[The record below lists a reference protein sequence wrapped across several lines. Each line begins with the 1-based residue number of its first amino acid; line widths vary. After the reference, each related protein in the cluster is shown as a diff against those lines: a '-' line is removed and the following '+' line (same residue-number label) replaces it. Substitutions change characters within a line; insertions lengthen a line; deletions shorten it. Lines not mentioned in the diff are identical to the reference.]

1 MRIPLSWLK
10 DYIDITVSVKE
21 LAERLTLAGLEV
33 ETIEYIGLPGAELPW
48 DPEKI
53 VVGELRAVHYH
64 PNADRL
70 VLAEVEY
77 GGPEREVVVAGPP
90 SLLEM
95 RGQKDLHLK
104 VAFAMQGARLYDGH
118 AEGWRIMKLKKVKVR
133 GVSSRAMVCSEK
145 ELGLSDEHEDIIYL
159 PDDAP
164 VGTPLA
170 EYLGDAVLEL
180 DIKGPFGHLYSI
192 LGIAREAAAL
202 LDLPL
207 RKDAFD
213 LTSPPGLGGTE
224 GGHHPAELT
233 PTPDFLELEIA
244 DPDLCPRYSAAFIR
258 GVKVKPSPFWMQMR
272 LRRAGMRPINNI
284 VDITN
289 YVMLESG
296 QPLHAFDYHVLRP
309 RPALSRRPELVE
321 GDVEGPGDD
330 RPAII
335 VRRAH
340 PGEQMETLDGE
351 LRTFDQEMLLITDG
365 GGPVA
370 VAGVMG
376 GLDSEV
382 TEATADVL
390 LEAANFNFLN
400 VRRTSRLLGLTS
412 DASQRFGRRVD
423 PELTVK
429 AAARAAHLMAELG
442 SGSVVPVIG
451 DLYPGRQPQR
461 VVVFDPA
468 YAARVLGVEIPTDE
482 IVRILTSLEFQVS
495 GLDDGGEPETLKPE
509 TLNVTVPSLR
519 LDVTRPVDLVE
530 EVGRIWGYDRFPTTL
545 LRDELPPQRAN
556 PRLEGAERVRDLL
569 ADCGLDEVI
578 TYSLVNIEDEGKLR
592 PQGPASSPPKSGG
605 TARLSSPKS
614 EGGLR
619 VLNPLSAERVY
630 LRQTLLPSLLHTT
643 RENLRFLDRVAVF
656 EIGAV
661 YLPVEGP
668 SGLARPLPNEPL
680 CLGMVMTGPRETRSW
695 LGGQDSTPMGFY
707 DLKGVLETLLAGLGL
722 EGMFEPGD
730 HPAFHPGRC
739 AQVSVGGGVVGVMG
753 ELHPLVLEAFDL
765 PAQPVGALEFDLEV
779 LLAQAIAVGK
789 VRTMQPIPRFPSVS
803 QDLAVIVDEDLPAHV
818 LEEAIVE
825 AGGRLLRRAE
835 IFDLYR
841 GEQISP
847 GKKSLAYSLTYQAKD
862 RTLTDDEVA
871 KVQKRIV
878 RHLAQEL
885 GAELRA

>member
-1 MRIPLSWLK
+1 MRVPLSWLK
-10 DYIDITVSVKE
+10 DYVDITVSVKE
-21 LAERLTLAGLEV
+21 LAQRLTLAGLDV
-33 ETIEYIGLPGAELPW
+33 ETMEYIGLPGAELPW
-48 DPEKI
+48 DADKI

-64 PNADRL
+64 PDADRL

-95 RGQKDLHLK
+95 RGQDDLHLK
-104 VAFAMQGARLYDGH
+104 VAFAMEGAHLYDGH
-118 AEGWRIMKLKKVKVR
+118 AEGRQVIKLKKVKIR

-145 ELGLSDEHEDIIYL
+145 ELGLSDDHVDIIYL

-180 DIKGPFGHLYSI
+180 DIKGPFGHLYSV
-192 LGIAREAAAL
+192 LGIAREVAAL
-202 LDLPL
+202 LGVPL
-207 RKDAFD
+207 KRDVLE
-213 LTSPPGLGGTE
+213 LTSPPELGGTE
-224 GGHHPAELT
+224 GGLHPAELT
-233 PTPDFLELEIA
+233 PTPDFLNLEIA
-244 DPDLCPRYSAAFIR
+244 DSDLCPRYSAAFIR

-296 QPLHAFDYHVLRP
+296 QPLHAFDYHILRP
-309 RPALSRRPELVE
+309 RPALRSPLSLTK
-321 GDVEGPGDD
+321 GLAEGPGDD
-330 RPAII
+330 QPTII
-335 VRRAH
+335 VRRAR

-376 GLDSEV
+376 GLESEV
-382 TEATADVL
+382 TESTTDVL

-429 AAARAAHLMAELG
+429 AAARAAWLMAELG
-442 SGSVVPVIG
+442 GGTVVPVIG

-461 VVVFDPA
+461 VIVFDTA

-482 IVRILTSLEFQVS
+482 IQRILTSLEFQVLRFQVPGS
-495 GLDDGGEPETLKPE
+495 ADNLKPE
-509 TLNVTVPSLR
+509 TMKPETLTVTVPSHR
-519 LDVTRPVDLVE
+519 LDVTRPIDLIE

-545 LRDELPPQRAN
+545 LRDELPLQRAN

-569 ADCGLDEVI
+569 VGCGLDEVI
-578 TYSLVNIEDEGKLR
+578 TYSLVNVEDEGKLR
-592 PQGPASSPPKSGG
+592 PQGPPPN
-605 TARLSSPKS
+605 A
-614 EGGLR
+614 EDYLR
-619 VLNPLSAERVY
+619 VLNPLSAERAY

-643 RENLRFLDRVAVF
+643 RENLRFLDRIAIF

-661 YLPVEGP
+661 YLPVEEQT
-668 SGLARPLPNEPL
+668 LPDEPL
-680 CLGMVMTGPRETRSW
+680 RLDMVMTGPRENRSW
-695 LGGQDSTPMGFY
+695 LEGQNNTPMGFY
-707 DLKGVLETLLAGLGL
+707 DLKGVVETLLAGLGL
-722 EGMFEPGD
+722 EGTFEPGD

-739 AQVSVGGGVVGVMG
+739 AHVSVGESVLGVMG
-753 ELHPLVLEAFDL
+753 ELHSHVQEAFDL
-765 PAQPVGALEFDLEV
+765 PMQPVCALEFDLEA
-779 LLAQAIAVGK
+779 LLAQVG
-789 VRTMQPIPRFPSVS
+789 VTHTMQPLSRFPAVV
-803 QDLAVIVDEDLPAHV
+803 QDIALVVDEDLPA
-818 LEEAIVE
+818 EEVRQAIL
-825 AGGRLLRRAE
+825 ASGGRLLRDTRL
-835 IFDLYR
+835 FDLYR
-841 GEQISP
+841 GEQIP
-847 GKKSLAYSLTYQAKD
+847 LGKKSLAYSLTYQAED
-862 RTLTDDEVA
+862 RTLTDAEVA
-871 KVQKRIV
+871 KVQEHIV
-878 RHLAQEL
+878 RHLAEEL

>member
-1 MRIPLSWLK
+1 MKVPISWLK
-10 DYIDITVSVKE
+10 DYVDITISPAE

-53 VVGELRAVHYH
+53 VVGEIRAVHYH

-95 RGQKDLHLK
+95 RGREDLHLK

-118 AEGWRIMKLKKVKVR
+118 AEGWRVTKLKKVNVR
-133 GVSSRAMVCSEK
+133 GVPSRAMVCSEK
-145 ELGLSDEHEDIIYL
+145 ELGLSDDHVDIIYL

-170 EYLGDAVLEL
+170 EYLGDAVLEF
-180 DIKGPFGHLYSI
+180 DIKGPFAHLYSI
-192 LGIAREAAAL
+192 LGIARESAAL
-202 LDLPL
+202 LGLPL
-207 RKDAFD
+207 RKDV
-213 LTSPPGLGGTE
+213 LEPTSPPELGGTE
-224 GGHHPAELT
+224 GGTEGGLT
-233 PTPDFLELEIA
+233 PTPDFLYLEIA

-258 GVKVKPSPFWMQMR
+258 GVKVASSPFWMQTR
-272 LRRAGMRPINNI
+272 LRRAGMRPINNV

-309 RPALSRRPELVE
+309 RP
-321 GDVEGPGDD
+321 GDD

-340 PGEQMETLDGE
+340 PGEQMATLDGE

-376 GLDSEV
+376 GLESEV
-382 TEATADVL
+382 TEATTDVL

-429 AAARAAHLMAELG
+429 AAARAARLMAELG
-442 SGSVVPVIG
+442 GGAIVPVIG

-461 VVVFDPA
+461 VVVLDPA
-468 YAARVLGVEIPTDE
+468 YAARVLGIEIPTDE
-482 IVRILTSLEFQVS
+482 IVRILSSLEFQVS
-495 GLDDGGEPETLKPE
+495 RFQVSGSTDGGEPETLKPE
-509 TLNVTVPSLR
+509 TLNVTVPSHR
-519 LDVTRPVDLVE
+519 LDITLPIDLIE

-556 PRLEGAERVRDLL
+556 PRLEGCERVRDLL
-569 ADCGLDEVI
+569 VGCGLDEVI
-578 TYSLVNIEDEGKLR
+578 TYSLV
-592 PQGPASSPPKSGG
+592 PPPSPPQLWGG
-605 TARLSSPKS
+605 D

-619 VLNPLSAERVY
+619 VLNPLSAERAY
-630 LRQTLLPSLLHTT
+630 LRQTLLPSLLRTT
-643 RENLRFLDRVAVF
+643 RENLRFLDRVAIF

-661 YLPVEGP
+661 YLPAEGQT
-668 SGLARPLPNEPL
+668 LPDEPL
-680 CLGMVMTGPRETRSW
+680 RLGVVMTGPREARSW
-695 LGGQDSTPMGFY
+695 LAGQDSAPMSFY
-707 DLKGVLETLLAGLGL
+707 DPKGVVETLLAGLGL
-722 EGMFEPGD
+722 EGTFEPGD

-739 AQVSVGGGVVGVMG
+739 AQVNVGDGVAGMMG
-753 ELHPLVLEAFDL
+753 ELHPAVRETFGL
-765 PAQPVGALEFDLEV
+765 PEQPVCALEFDLEA
-779 LLAQAIAVGK
+779 LLARVGAA
-789 VRTMQPIPRFPSVS
+789 RTMQPIPRFPSVS
-803 QDLAVIVDEDLPAHV
+803 QDLALVVDEDLPAQV
-818 LEEAIVE
+818 MEEAIVK
-825 AGGRLLRRAE
+825 AGGKLLRRAE
-835 IFDLYR
+835 LFDLYR
-841 GEQISP
+841 GQQIAP
-847 GKKSLAYSLTYQAKD
+847 GKKSLAYSLTYQAED

-871 KVQKRIV
+871 KVQERIV
-878 RHLAQEL
+878 RRLAEEL

>member
-1 MRIPLSWLK
+1 MKVPISWLK
-10 DYIDITVSVKE
+10 NYVDIPVSPAE

-33 ETIEYIGLPGAELPW
+33 ETIEYIGLPGAALPW

-77 GGPEREVVVAGPP
+77 GGPELEVVVAGPP

-95 RGQKDLHLK
+95 RGQSDLHLK

-118 AEGWRIMKLKKVKVR
+118 AEGVRIVKLKKTKIR
-133 GVSSRAMVCSEK
+133 GVPSRAMVCSEK

-164 VGTPLA
+164 VGAPLA

-180 DIKGPFGHLYSI
+180 DIKGPFGHLYSV
-192 LGIAREAAAL
+192 LGIAREVAAL
-202 LDLPL
+202 LGLPL
-207 RKDAFD
+207 RRDVLKV
-213 LTSPPGLGGTE
+213 LE
-224 GGHHPAELT
+224 QHPAELT
-233 PTPDFLELEIA
+233 PTPDFIGLEIP

-258 GVKVKPSPFWMQMR
+258 GVKVATSPFWMQMR

-309 RPALSRRPELVE
+309 RP
-321 GDVEGPGDD
+321 GDEQ
-330 RPAII
+330 PAII
-335 VRRAH
+335 VRRAQ

-351 LRTFDQEMLLITDG
+351 LRTFDDEMLLITDG

-376 GLDSEV
+376 GLKSEV
-382 TEATADVL
+382 TEETTDVL

-442 SGSVVPVIG
+442 GGAVVPIIG

-461 VVVFDPA
+461 MIEFDPA

-495 GLDDGGEPETLKPE
+495 KFQVSGSTDSGEPETLKPE
-509 TLNVTVPSLR
+509 TLNVTVPSHR
-519 LDVTRPVDLVE
+519 LDVTRPIDLVE

-556 PRLEGAERVRDLL
+556 SRLEGAGRVRDLL
-569 ADCGLDEVI
+569 VGCGLDEVI
-578 TYSLVNIEDEGKLR
+578 TYSLV
-592 PQGPASSPPKSGG
+592 PPPSPPQLWGG
-605 TARLSSPKS
+605 DER
-614 EGGLR
+614 LR
-619 VLNPLSAERVY
+619 VLNPLSAERAY
-630 LRQTLLPSLLHTT
+630 LRKTLLPSLLHTT
-643 RENLRFLDRVAVF
+643 RENLRFLDRVAIF

-661 YLPVEGP
+661 YLPVDGP
-668 SGLARPLPNEPL
+668 SELARPLPDEPRR
-680 CLGMVMTGPRETRSW
+680 LGIIMTGPREARSW
-695 LGGQDSTPMGFY
+695 LAGQDSTPLGFY
-707 DLKGVLETLLAGLGL
+707 DLKGVVETLLAGLGL
-722 EGMFEPGD
+722 EGTFGQCSQRRLFTAV
-730 HPAFHPGRC
+730 HSAFHPGRC
-739 AQVSVGGGVVGVMG
+739 AQVNVGGSAVGVMG
-753 ELHPLVLEAFDL
+753 ELHPLVREAFDL
-765 PAQPVGALEFDLEV
+765 PEQPVCALEFDLEV
-779 LLAQAIAVGK
+779 LLAEAIAVGK
-789 VRTMQPIPRFPSVS
+789 VRTMQPISRFPAIV
-803 QDLAVIVDEDLPAHV
+803 QDVALVVDENLSA
-818 LEEAIVE
+818 EEVRQAILVS
-825 AGGRLLRRAE
+825 GGQLLRDARL
-835 IFDLYR
+835 FDLYR
-841 GEQISP
+841 GEQIAP
-847 GKKSLAYSLTYQAKD
+847 GKKSLAYSLTYQAED

-871 KVQKRIV
+871 KVQERIV
-878 RHLAQEL
+878 RRLAQEL

>member
-1 MRIPLSWLK
+1 
-10 DYIDITVSVKE
+10 

-77 GGPEREVVVAGPP
+77 GGSEPEVVVSGPP
-90 SLLEM
+90 SLLPL
-95 RGQKDLHLK
+95 RGQSNLHLK
-104 VAFAMQGARLYDGH
+104 VAFAMEGARLWDPY
-118 AEGWRIMKLKKVKVR
+118 AEEPRIKKLKEAKIR

-164 VGTPLA
+164 VGAPLV

-180 DIKGPFGHLYSI
+180 DIKGPFGHLYSV

-202 LDLPL
+202 LNLPL
-207 RKDAFD
+207 KRDVLN

-224 GGHHPAELT
+224 GGRHSMELT
-233 PTPDFLELEIA
+233 PTPDFLDLEIP

-258 GVKVKPSPFWMQMR
+258 GVKVGPSPFWMQMR

-284 VDITN
+284 VDVTN
-289 YVMLESG
+289 YVMLELG

-309 RPALSRRPELVE
+309 R
-321 GDVEGPGDD
+321 PGDD

-340 PGEQMETLDGE
+340 PGEQMATLDGE
-351 LRTFDQEMLLITDG
+351 LRTFDGEMLLITDG

-382 TEATADVL
+382 TEETTDIL

-429 AAARAAHLMAELG
+429 AAARAAHLAELG
-442 SGSVVPVIG
+442 GGTVVGPTVVGIIG
-451 DLYPGRQPQR
+451 DLYPGRQPQQ
-461 VVVFDPA
+461 VIEFDPA
-468 YAARVLGVEIPTDE
+468 YAARVLGIEIPTNE
-482 IVRILTSLEFQVS
+482 IERILTSLEFQVS
-495 GLDDGGEPETLKPE
+495 GFQVSGSADNLKPETMEPETL
-509 TLNVTVPSLR
+509 TVTVPSHR
-519 LDVTRPVDLVE
+519 LDVTRPIELVE
-530 EVGRIWGYDRFPTTL
+530 EVGRVWGYDRFPTTL

-569 ADCGLDEVI
+569 VGCGLDEVI
-578 TYSLVNIEDEGKLR
+578 TYSLV
-592 PQGPASSPPKSGG
+592 SFPPPGGG
-605 TARLSSPKS
+605 T
-614 EGGLR
+614 EGGEGLR
-619 VLNPLSAERVY
+619 VLNPLSAERTH

-643 RENLRFLDRVAVF
+643 GENLRFLDRVAIF

-661 YLPVEGP
+661 YLPVEGQT
-668 SGLARPLPNEPL
+668 LPDEPL
-680 CLGMVMTGPRETRSW
+680 RLGMVMTGPREARSW
-695 LGGQDSTPMGFY
+695 LAGQDGVPMGFY
-707 DLKGVLETLLAGLGL
+707 DLKGVVETLLAGLGL
-722 EGMFEPGD
+722 EGTFEQCSQ
-730 HPAFHPGRC
+730 HRLFTAAHSAFHPGRC
-739 AQVSVGGGVVGVMG
+739 AQVNVGDSVVGVIG
-753 ELHPLVLEAFDL
+753 ELHPLVREAFDL
-765 PAQPVGALEFDLEV
+765 PAQPVGALELDLEA

-789 VRTMQPIPRFPSVS
+789 VRTMQPIPRFPAVS
-803 QDLAVIVDEDLPAHV
+803 QDLSVVIDEDFSAQKV
-818 LEEAIVE
+818 QEAIVE
-825 AGGRLLRRAE
+825 AGGRLLRRVE
-835 IFDLYR
+835 LFDLYR
-841 GEQISP
+841 GEQIPP
-847 GKKSLAYSLTYQAKD
+847 GKKSLAYSLTYQAED

-871 KVQKRIV
+871 KVQERIV
-878 RHLAQEL
+878 RRLAEEL